1 MASHTFGA
9 LISLNGSSPTTDP
22 IALHQKDPHTSKSPS
37 EAYELDEL
45 TFDNRH
51 GGHSRTANT
60 NGTQPPTTPNELE
73 LSRPASPPNEERVD
87 IVQTLSHP
95 PMNKYRL
102 LSACLMCFGNG
113 LNGERFCFVTRL
125 EGVTNS
131 YQTALPELC
140 FHTSKSIIISIT

>member
-9 LISLNGSSPTTDP
+9 LISLNGSSPSSD
-22 IALHQKDPHTSKSPS
+22 AVHQKDPQSPA
-37 EAYELDEL
+37 EAYELDEM
-45 TFDNRH
+45 TCDSRH
-51 GGHSRTANT
+51 GRHSRTANT
-60 NGTQPPTTPNELE
+60 NGTQTPTTPNELE
-73 LSRPASPPNEERVD
+73 LSGPASPHNEETVD

-113 LNGERFCFVTRL
+113 LNGERFCFVKL
-125 EGVTNS
+125 EGVTNL

-140 FHTSKSIIISIT
+140 FHTSKSTIISIT